1 MPRLKVLRP
10 GMLTTVQD
18 CGRRGHQARGVPV
31 SGAMDVYSHR
41 LANLLVGN
49 DESAATLE
57 ITLLGPQLE
66 FDSHTRFA
74 LTGAA
79 FTMML
84 DAKLIPMNESVEARP
99 GSCLRFGDRMRGARA
114 YLAVQGGID
123 VPIVLNSRST
133 HIVSAMGGY
142 QGRALRA
149 GDMLPFEKGSG
160 SFNRGLTPLTLAGV
174 RPLLTP
180 GPLFLPDGGARLRVI
195 PGEYGDLLA
204 GKRYIISPQSNRMGY
219 RLDGP
224 SLSTGAREMLSS
236 AVPTGTVQVPAG
248 GQPILLMNDHATVGG
263 YPIAATVITA
273 DLSLA
278 GQLAP
283 GDWIEFEPC
292 SLDIADSA
300 YREQERRFHGDA
312 V

>member
-1 MPRLKVLRP
+1 
-10 GMLTTVQD
+10 
-18 CGRRGHQARGVPV
+18 
-31 SGAMDVYSHR
+31 
-41 LANLLVGN
+41 
-49 DESAATLE
+49 
-57 ITLLGPQLE
+57 
-66 FDSHTRFA
+66 
-74 LTGAA
+74 
-79 FTMML
+79 
-84 DAKLIPMNESVEARP
+84 
-99 GSCLRFGDRMRGARA
+99 
-114 YLAVQGGID
+114 
-123 VPIVLNSRST
+123 
-133 HIVSAMGGY
+133 MGGY

-160 SFNRGLTPLTLAGV
+160 SPFRAIGTKWA
-174 RPLLTP
+174 P
-180 GPLFLPDGGARLRVI
+180 GPFFLPDGGARLRVI
-195 PGEYGDLLA
+195 SGEYGDLLA

-300 YREQERRFHGDA
+300 YREQERLFRGDA
-312 V
+312 A